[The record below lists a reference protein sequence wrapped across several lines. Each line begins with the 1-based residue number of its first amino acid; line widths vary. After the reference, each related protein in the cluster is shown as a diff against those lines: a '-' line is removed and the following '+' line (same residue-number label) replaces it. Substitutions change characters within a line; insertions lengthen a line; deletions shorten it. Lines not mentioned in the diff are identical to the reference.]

1 MNESPRN
8 QSELDAKL
16 HEMRLTVLTRHVM
29 NIGAEVTRE
38 EMRSLLNANQSDQQ
52 IMAII
57 RKRQSFLFKFR
68 TSRLGRIVGM
78 KS

>member
-16 HEMRLTVLTRHVM
+16 HEMRLTVLTRHVK

-38 EMRSLLNANQSDQQ
+38 EIRSLLNSNQSDQQ

-57 RKRQSFLFKFR
+57 RQRQSFLFKLR
-68 TSRLGRIVGM
+68 TSRLGRIIGM

>member
-8 QSELDAKL
+8 QSELNAKL
-16 HEMRLTVLTRHVM
+16 HEMRLAVLTRHVK
-29 NIGAEVTRE
+29 NIGAEVTPE
-38 EMRSLLNANQSDQQ
+38 EIRSLLNSNQSDQQ

-57 RKRQSFLFKFR
+57 RRRQSFLFKFK
-68 TSRLGRIVGM
+68 TSRLGRIIGM